1 MFNAKKSEK
10 QDKEEKDK
18 LKKVCVL
25 NSCGMFAHSN
35 VDEKQKRIV
44 QVYNYYIFVHLADR
58 QRDTAAL

>member
-25 NSCGMFAHSN
+25 NSCGMFPHSN
-35 VDEKQKRIV
+35 FIEKQKRIV
-44 QVYNYYIFVHLADR
+44 CTGI
-58 QRDTAAL
+58 